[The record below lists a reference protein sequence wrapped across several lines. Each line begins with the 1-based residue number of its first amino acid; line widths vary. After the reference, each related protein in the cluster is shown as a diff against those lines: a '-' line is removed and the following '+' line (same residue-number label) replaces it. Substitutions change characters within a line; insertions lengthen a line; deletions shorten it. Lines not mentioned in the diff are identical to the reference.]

1 MEHRNLV
8 SVPYG
13 SAGFGNQLSPKLSLM
28 GLPYKEHFG
37 LKQEPFNITA
47 DPAFLYLSRSHREAL
62 AQLSYGIKARKGF
75 VVLTG
80 EVGTGKTTLI
90 NGLLDELDSD
100 TRTALIFSHI
110 ANPFDLL
117 RYTCNEFGLRSPQ
130 HSRND
135 FYEYLA
141 LLNDYLYESYRSGK
155 NCALIIDE
163 AQNLSPEVLESVRLL
178 SNFET
183 SKDKLLQILLVGQP
197 ELSARLNSQ
206 ELRQLKQRVTVRYH
220 LRSLTLKECQAY
232 ISSRLQVAGGDPL
245 LFTPSAIEVI
255 YACSAGIPRVIN
267 VICDGALMTAYNL
280 RKTYI
285 DDSLIRQVAEDLQ
298 IAGAVF
304 SGESVT
310 RSTSTTTSP
319 VVNEMPSQPEE
330 VSKPTSQQPPVAK
343 VAQDAGT
350 RSGVVPR
357 IVFDELSV
365 ILIEAMG
372 PMASIVLKD
381 RAASLGESLDRFP
394 EDKLKALIE
403 LVSDEILDPSMRQD
417 FQQLVQERVMP

>member
-1 MEHRNLV
+1 MN
-8 SVPYG
+8 
-13 SAGFGNQLSPKLSLM
+13 
-28 GLPYKEHFG
+28 LPYREHFG

-130 HSRND
+130 HSRDD

-141 LLNDYLYESYRSGK
+141 LLNDYLFESYRSGK

-163 AQNLSPEVLESVRLL
+163 AQNLSSEVLESVRLL

-197 ELSARLNSQ
+197 ELSTRLNSQ

-220 LRSLTLKECQAY
+220 LRALTLKECQAY
-232 ISSRLQVAGGDPL
+232 ISSRLQVAGGDPM
-245 LFTPSAIEVI
+245 LFTSKAVEVI

-267 VICDGALMTAYNL
+267 VICDGALMTAYSL

-285 DDSLIRQVAEDLQ
+285 DDSLIRQVTEDLQ
-298 IAGAVF
+298 IGGTVF
-304 SGESVT
+304 SGESLS
-310 RSTSTTTSP
+310 RSPDETLAP
-319 VVNEMPSQPEE
+319 MANELPPQPEE
-330 VSKPTSQQPPVAK
+330 VSKPSSQQPPVVK
-343 VAQDAGT
+343 VEESAGT

-365 ILIEAMG
+365 ILIDAMG

-417 FQQLVQERVMP
+417 FQQHVQERVMPRVDLD

>member
-1 MEHRNLV
+1 MN
-8 SVPYG
+8 
-13 SAGFGNQLSPKLSLM
+13 
-28 GLPYKEHFG
+28 LPYKEHFG

-141 LLNDYLYESYRSGK
+141 LLNDYLFESYRSGK

-163 AQNLSPEVLESVRLL
+163 AQNLSSEVLESVRLL

-197 ELSARLNSQ
+197 ELSDRLNSQ
-206 ELRQLKQRVTVRYH
+206 ELRQLKQRVTVRYQ

-245 LFTPSAIEVI
+245 LFTPKAVEVI
-255 YACSAGIPRVIN
+255 YACSGGIPRVIN
-267 VICDGALMTAYNL
+267 VMCDGALMTAYGL

-298 IAGAVF
+298 IGGTVF
-304 SGESVT
+304 SGEKVT
-310 RSTSTTTSP
+310 RETINSTPPITR
-319 VVNEMPSQPEE
+319 EIPSQPQE
-330 VSKPTSQQPPVAK
+330 VSEPILQQPSVK
-343 VAQDAGT
+343 
-350 RSGVVPR
+350 RSR
-357 IVFDELSV
+357 IRRNTERRCTSH
-365 ILIEAMG
+365 
-372 PMASIVLKD
+372 
-381 RAASLGESLDRFP
+381 SLR
-394 EDKLKALIE
+394 
-403 LVSDEILDPSMRQD
+403 
-417 FQQLVQERVMP
+417 

>member
-1 MEHRNLV
+1 MN
-8 SVPYG
+8 
-13 SAGFGNQLSPKLSLM
+13 
-28 GLPYKEHFG
+28 LPYREHFG
-37 LKQEPFNITA
+37 FKQEPFNITA

-130 HSRND
+130 HSRDD

-141 LLNDYLYESYRSGK
+141 LLNDYLFESYRSGK

-163 AQNLSPEVLESVRLL
+163 AQNLSSEVLESVRLL

-197 ELSARLNSQ
+197 ELSTRLNSQ

-232 ISSRLQVAGGDPL
+232 ISSRLQVAGGDPM
-245 LFTPSAIEVI
+245 LFTPKAVEII

-267 VICDGALMTAYNL
+267 VICDGALMTAYGL

-298 IAGAVF
+298 IGGTVF
-304 SGESVT
+304 SGESVS
-310 RSTSTTTSP
+310 RSTIETISP
-319 VVNEMPSQPEE
+319 MAIELPSQPEE
-330 VSKPTSQQPPVAK
+330 VSKPIPQQPPVVK
-343 VAQDAGT
+343 VEEPAGR

-365 ILIEAMG
+365 ILIDAMG

-403 LVSDEILDPSMRQD
+403 LVSHEILDPSMRQD
-417 FQQLVQERVMP
+417 FQQHVQERVMPRVD

>member
-1 MEHRNLV
+1 MN
-8 SVPYG
+8 
-13 SAGFGNQLSPKLSLM
+13 
-28 GLPYKEHFG
+28 LPYREHFG

-130 HSRND
+130 HSRDD

-141 LLNDYLYESYRSGK
+141 LLNDYLFESYRSGK

-163 AQNLSPEVLESVRLL
+163 AQNLSSEVLESVRLL

-197 ELSARLNSQ
+197 ELSTRLNSQ

-220 LRSLTLKECQAY
+220 LRALTLKECQAY
-232 ISSRLQVAGGDPL
+232 ISSRLQVAGGDPM
-245 LFTPSAIEVI
+245 LFTSKAVEVI

-267 VICDGALMTAYNL
+267 VICDGALMTAYSL

-285 DDSLIRQVAEDLQ
+285 DDSLIRQVTEDLQ
-298 IAGAVF
+298 IGGTVF
-304 SGESVT
+304 SGEGLSRRPDET
-310 RSTSTTTSP
+310 IAP
-319 VVNEMPSQPEE
+319 VAHELPSQPEA
-330 VSKPTSQQPPVAK
+330 VSKPSSQQPPVVK
-343 VAQDAGT
+343 VEESAGT

-365 ILIEAMG
+365 ILIDAMG

-394 EDKLKALIE
+394 ENKLKVLIE

-417 FQQLVQERVMP
+417 FQQHVQERVMPRVDLD

>member
-1 MEHRNLV
+1 MN
-8 SVPYG
+8 
-13 SAGFGNQLSPKLSLM
+13 
-28 GLPYKEHFG
+28 LPYKEHFG

-117 RYTCNEFGLRSPQ
+117 RHTCNEFGLRSPQ

-141 LLNDYLYESYRSGK
+141 LLNDYLFESYRSGK

-163 AQNLSPEVLESVRLL
+163 AQNLSSEVLESVRLL

-206 ELRQLKQRVTVRYH
+206 ELRQLKQRVTVRYQ
-220 LRSLTLKECQAY
+220 LRSLTLKECHAY
-232 ISSRLQVAGGDPL
+232 IASRLQVAGGDPL
-245 LFTPSAIEVI
+245 LFTAKAVEVI
-255 YACSAGIPRVIN
+255 HSCSGGIPRVIN
-267 VICDGALMTAYNL
+267 VICDGALMTAYGL

-298 IAGAVF
+298 IGGSVF
-304 SGESVT
+304 PGESVS
-310 RSTSTTTSP
+310 RSTSKTTSSMT
-319 VVNEMPSQPEE
+319 NEVPSQPEE
-330 VSKPTSQQPPVAK
+330 NSKPTPPQSPVVK
-343 VAQDAGT
+343 VAESAKT
-350 RSGVVPR
+350 RSGVVPP
-357 IVFDELSV
+357 IVFDELSL
-365 ILIEAMG
+365 ILIDAMG
-372 PMASIVLKD
+372 PMASIVLRD

-403 LVSDEILDPSMRQD
+403 LVSDEILDPSMREN
-417 FQQLVQERVMP
+417 FQQLVQERVMPRVD

>member
-1 MEHRNLV
+1 MNL
-8 SVPYG
+8 
-13 SAGFGNQLSPKLSLM
+13 L
-28 GLPYKEHFG
+28 YKEHFG
-37 LKQEPFNITA
+37 LRQEPFNITA

-117 RYTCNEFGLRSPQ
+117 RYTCNEFGLKSAP

-141 LLNDYLYESYRSGK
+141 LLNDYLYESYRSGN

-163 AQNLSPEVLESVRLL
+163 AQNLSSEVLESVRLL

-197 ELSARLNSQ
+197 ELSQRLNSQ
-206 ELRQLKQRVTVRYH
+206 ELRQLKQRVTVRYQ

-245 LFTPSAIEVI
+245 LFTPSAVELI
-255 YACSAGIPRVIN
+255 YSYSAGIPRVIN
-267 VICDGALMTAYNL
+267 VICDGALMTAYRL

-285 DDSLIRQVAEDLQ
+285 DDTLIRQVAEDLQ
-298 IAGAVF
+298 IGDPVF
-304 SGESVT
+304 SGESVS
-310 RSTSTTTSP
+310 RSTIKTTAP
-319 VVNEMPSQPEE
+319 MANEMPSRPEE
-330 VSKPTSQQPPVAK
+330 NSKPTPPQPPVMK
-343 VAQDAGT
+343 VAESAQT

-357 IVFDELSV
+357 IVFDELSL

-381 RAASLGESLDRFP
+381 RAANLGESLDRFP

-417 FQQLVQERVMP
+417 FQKLVQERVMPRVD

>member
-1 MEHRNLV
+1 MN
-8 SVPYG
+8 
-13 SAGFGNQLSPKLSLM
+13 
-28 GLPYKEHFG
+28 LPYREHFG

-163 AQNLSPEVLESVRLL
+163 AQNLSSEVLESVRLL

-197 ELSARLNSQ
+197 ELSTRLNSQ

-220 LRSLTLKECQAY
+220 LRALTLKECQAY
-232 ISSRLQVAGGDPL
+232 ISSRLQVAGGDPM
-245 LFTPSAIEVI
+245 LFTSKAVEVI

-267 VICDGALMTAYNL
+267 VICDGALMTAYGL

-298 IAGAVF
+298 IGGTVF
-304 SGESVT
+304 SGESLSRIT
-310 RSTSTTTSP
+310 
-319 VVNEMPSQPEE
+319 NETIAPMTNEAPSQPEE
-330 VSKPTSQQPPVAK
+330 HSKPIPEQPPVVK
-343 VAQDAGT
+343 VAESAGT

-365 ILIEAMG
+365 ILMDAMG

-394 EDKLKALIE
+394 EDKLKAMIE
-403 LVSDEILDPSMRQD
+403 LVTDEILDPSMRQE
-417 FQQLVQERVMP
+417 FQQHVQERVMPQVD

>member
-1 MEHRNLV
+1 MNLT
-8 SVPYG
+8 YR
-13 SAGFGNQLSPKLSLM
+13 
-28 GLPYKEHFG
+28 EHFG

-141 LLNDYLYESYRSGK
+141 LLNDYLFESYRSDK

-197 ELSARLNSQ
+197 ELSDRLNSQ
-206 ELRQLKQRVTVRYH
+206 ELRQLKQRVTVRYQ

-245 LFTPSAIEVI
+245 LFTPKAVEVI
-255 YACSAGIPRVIN
+255 YACSGGIPRVIN
-267 VICDGALMTAYNL
+267 VMCDGALMTAYGL

-298 IAGAVF
+298 IGGTVF
-304 SGESVT
+304 SGEKAT
-310 RSTSTTTSP
+310 KETTNSTTPITRKI
-319 VVNEMPSQPEE
+319 PSQPQE
-330 VSKPTSQQPPVAK
+330 VSESILQQPSAK
-343 VAQDAGT
+343 VAESAGT

-365 ILIEAMG
+365 ILVDAMG

-381 RAASLGESLDRFP
+381 RVASLGESLDRFP

-403 LVSDEILDPSMRQD
+403 LVSNEILDPSMRQD
-417 FQQLVQERVMP
+417 FQKLVQQRVMPRID

>member
-1 MEHRNLV
+1 MN
-8 SVPYG
+8 
-13 SAGFGNQLSPKLSLM
+13 
-28 GLPYKEHFG
+28 LPYREHFG
-37 LKQEPFNITA
+37 LKQGPFNITA

-130 HSRND
+130 HSRDD

-141 LLNDYLYESYRSGK
+141 LLNDYLFESYRSGK

-163 AQNLSPEVLESVRLL
+163 AQNLSSEVLESVRLL

-197 ELSARLNSQ
+197 ELSTRLNSQ

-220 LRSLTLKECQAY
+220 LRALTLKECQAY
-232 ISSRLQVAGGDPL
+232 ISSRLQVAGGDPM
-245 LFTPSAIEVI
+245 LFTSKAVEVI

-267 VICDGALMTAYNL
+267 VICDGALMTSYSL

-285 DDSLIRQVAEDLQ
+285 DDSLIRQVTEDLQ
-298 IAGAVF
+298 IGGTVF
-304 SGESVT
+304 SGEGLSRRPDET
-310 RSTSTTTSP
+310 IAP
-319 VVNEMPSQPEE
+319 VANELLSQPEE
-330 VSKPTSQQPPVAK
+330 VSKPSSQQPPVVK
-343 VAQDAGT
+343 VEESAGT

-365 ILIEAMG
+365 ILIDAMG

-394 EDKLKALIE
+394 ENKLKVLIE
-403 LVSDEILDPSMRQD
+403 LVTDEILDPSMRQE
-417 FQQLVQERVMP
+417 FQQHVHERVMPRVDLD

>member
-1 MEHRNLV
+1 MD
-8 SVPYG
+8 
-13 SAGFGNQLSPKLSLM
+13 
-28 GLPYKEHFG
+28 LPYKEHFG

-100 TRTALIFSHI
+100 TGTALIFSYI

-130 HSRND
+130 HSRSD

-141 LLNDYLYESYRSGK
+141 LLNDYLFDSYHSGK

-163 AQNLSPEVLESVRLL
+163 AQNLSSEVLESVRLL

-197 ELSARLNSQ
+197 ELSTRLNSQ
-206 ELRQLKQRVTVRYH
+206 ELRQLKQRVTVRYQ
-220 LRSLTLKECQAY
+220 LRSLTLKECQGY
-232 ISSRLQVAGGDPL
+232 IASRLQVAGGDPM
-245 LFTPSAIEVI
+245 LFTPKAVEVI
-255 YACSAGIPRVIN
+255 YACSGGIPRVIN
-267 VICDGALMTAYNL
+267 VICDGALMTAYGL

-298 IAGAVF
+298 IAGTV
-304 SGESVT
+304 SSNESAT
-310 RSTSTTTSP
+310 RHTSKTSP
-319 VVNEMPSQPEE
+319 KVNDATLHSEE
-330 VSKPTSQQPPVAK
+330 NSKPPSDQPSPVK
-343 VAQDAGT
+343 VAEPLGT

-365 ILIEAMG
+365 ILIDAMG

-394 EDKLKALIE
+394 EDKLSALIE

-417 FQQLVQERVMP
+417 FQQLVQERVMPRVD

>member
-1 MEHRNLV
+1 MNLT
-8 SVPYG
+8 YR
-13 SAGFGNQLSPKLSLM
+13 
-28 GLPYKEHFG
+28 EHFG

-130 HSRND
+130 HSRDD

-141 LLNDYLYESYRSGK
+141 LLNDYLFESYRSGK

-197 ELSARLNSQ
+197 ELSDRLNSQ
-206 ELRQLKQRVTVRYH
+206 ELRQLKQRVTVRYQ

-245 LFTPSAIEVI
+245 LFTPKAVEVI
-255 YACSAGIPRVIN
+255 YACSGGIPRVIN
-267 VICDGALMTAYNL
+267 VMCDGALMTAYGL

-298 IAGAVF
+298 IGGSVF
-304 SGESVT
+304 SGEKVT
-310 RSTSTTTSP
+310 RETTNSTTPITRKI
-319 VVNEMPSQPEE
+319 PSQPQD
-330 VSKPTSQQPPVAK
+330 VSESILQQPSVK
-343 VAQDAGT
+343 VAESAGT
-350 RSGVVPR
+350 RSDFVPR

-365 ILIEAMG
+365 ILVDAMG

-381 RAASLGESLDRFP
+381 RVASLGESLDRFP

-417 FQQLVQERVMP
+417 FQNLVQERVIPRID

>member
-1 MEHRNLV
+1 MN
-8 SVPYG
+8 
-13 SAGFGNQLSPKLSLM
+13 
-28 GLPYKEHFG
+28 LPYREHFG

-130 HSRND
+130 HSRDD

-141 LLNDYLYESYRSGK
+141 LLNDYLFESYRSGK

-163 AQNLSPEVLESVRLL
+163 AQNLSSEVLESVRLL

-197 ELSARLNSQ
+197 ELSTRLNSQ

-220 LRSLTLKECQAY
+220 LRALTLKECQAY
-232 ISSRLQVAGGDPL
+232 ISSRLQVAGGDPM
-245 LFTPSAIEVI
+245 LFTSKAVEVI

-267 VICDGALMTAYNL
+267 VICDGALMTAYSL

-298 IAGAVF
+298 IGGTVF
-304 SGESVT
+304 SDGSLS
-310 RSTSTTTSP
+310 RSTNETISP
-319 VVNEMPSQPEE
+319 MANELPSPPQE
-330 VSKPTSQQPPVAK
+330 VSKPSSQQPPVVK
-343 VAQDAGT
+343 VEESAET
-350 RSGVVPR
+350 PSGAVPR

-365 ILIEAMG
+365 ILIDAMG

-417 FQQLVQERVMP
+417 FQQHVQERVMPRVDLD

>member
-1 MEHRNLV
+1 
-8 SVPYG
+8 
-13 SAGFGNQLSPKLSLM
+13 M

-206 ELRQLKQRVTVRYH
+206 ELRQLKQRITVRYH

-245 LFTPSAIEVI
+245 LFTPGAVEVI

-298 IAGAVF
+298 LAGTVF

-319 VVNEMPSQPEE
+319 VANQMPSQPEE

-343 VAQDAGT
+343 VAEYAGT

-365 ILIEAMG
+365 ILVDAMG
-372 PMASIVLKD
+372 PMASIVLRD
-381 RAASLGESLDRFP
+381 RVASLGESLDRFP

-417 FQQLVQERVMP
+417 FQQLVQERVMPRVD

>member
-1 MEHRNLV
+1 MNLT
-8 SVPYG
+8 
-13 SAGFGNQLSPKLSLM
+13 
-28 GLPYKEHFG
+28 YKEHFG
-37 LKQEPFNITA
+37 LRQEPFNITA

-100 TRTALIFSHI
+100 TQTALIFSHI

-141 LLNDYLYESYRSGK
+141 LLNDYLFESYRSGK

-197 ELSARLNSQ
+197 ELSDRLNSQ
-206 ELRQLKQRVTVRYH
+206 ELRQLKQRVTVRYQ

-245 LFTPSAIEVI
+245 LFTPKAVEVV
-255 YACSAGIPRVIN
+255 YACSQGIPRVIN
-267 VICDGALMTAYNL
+267 VICDGALMTAYGL

-298 IAGAVF
+298 IGGTVF
-304 SGESVT
+304 SGEKIT
-310 RSTSTTTSP
+310 RETTNSTP
-319 VVNEMPSQPEE
+319 PIRREIPSQPQE
-330 VSKPTSQQPPVAK
+330 VSEPSLQQPSVKPLKSA
-343 VAQDAGT
+343 AT

-357 IVFDELSV
+357 IILDELSL
-365 ILIEAMG
+365 ILVDAMG

-381 RAASLGESLDRFP
+381 RVASLGESLDRFP
-394 EDKLKALIE
+394 EEKLKGLIE
-403 LVSDEILDPSMRQD
+403 LVSNEILDPSMRQD
-417 FQQLVQERVMP
+417 FKNLVQERVMPRVD

>member
-1 MEHRNLV
+1 MD
-8 SVPYG
+8 
-13 SAGFGNQLSPKLSLM
+13 
-28 GLPYKEHFG
+28 LPYKEHFG

-117 RYTCNEFGLRSPQ
+117 RYTCNEFGLRSAQ
-130 HSRND
+130 HSRDD

-141 LLNDYLYESYRSGK
+141 LLNDYLFESYRSGK

-197 ELSARLNSQ
+197 ELSDRLNSQ
-206 ELRQLKQRVTVRYH
+206 ELRQLKQRVTVRYQ

-245 LFTPSAIEVI
+245 LFTPKAVEVI
-255 YACSAGIPRVIN
+255 YACSRGIPRVIN
-267 VICDGALMTAYNL
+267 VMCDGALMTAYGL

-298 IAGAVF
+298 IGGAVF
-304 SGESVT
+304 SGEKVT
-310 RSTSTTTSP
+310 KVTTNSTTPITRKI
-319 VVNEMPSQPEE
+319 PSQPQE
-330 VSKPTSQQPPVAK
+330 VSESILQQPSAK
-343 VAQDAGT
+343 VAESAGT

-365 ILIEAMG
+365 ILVDAMG

-381 RAASLGESLDRFP
+381 RVASLGESLDRFP

-403 LVSDEILDPSMRQD
+403 LVSNEILDPSMRQD
-417 FQQLVQERVMP
+417 FQNLVQERVMPRID

>member
-1 MEHRNLV
+1 MN
-8 SVPYG
+8 
-13 SAGFGNQLSPKLSLM
+13 
-28 GLPYKEHFG
+28 LPYREHFG
-37 LKQEPFNITA
+37 FKQEPFNITA

-130 HSRND
+130 HSRDD
-135 FYEYLA
+135 FYDYLA

-155 NCALIIDE
+155 NCALIVDE
-163 AQNLSPEVLESVRLL
+163 AQNLSSEVLESVRLL

-197 ELSARLNSQ
+197 ELSTRLNSQ

-245 LFTPSAIEVI
+245 LFTPSAVEII

-267 VICDGALMTAYNL
+267 VICDGALMTAYRL

-298 IAGAVF
+298 IGDPVF
-304 SGESVT
+304 SGESVS
-310 RSTSTTTSP
+310 RSTNQTTAP
-319 VVNEMPSQPEE
+319 MANEAPSQPQEDF
-330 VSKPTSQQPPVAK
+330 KPNPQQPPVVK
-343 VAQDAGT
+343 VAQSAGA
-350 RSGVVPR
+350 RSGIVPR

-417 FQQLVQERVMP
+417 FEQLVHERVMPRGD

>member
-1 MEHRNLV
+1 MNL
-8 SVPYG
+8 SYR
-13 SAGFGNQLSPKLSLM
+13 
-28 GLPYKEHFG
+28 EHFG

-90 NGLLDELDSD
+90 NGLLDELDGD
-100 TRTALIFSHI
+100 TRTALIFSYI

-130 HSRND
+130 HSRSD

-141 LLNDYLYESYRSGK
+141 LLNDYLFESYRSGK

-197 ELSARLNSQ
+197 ELSDRLNSQ
-206 ELRQLKQRVTVRYH
+206 ELRQLKQRVTVRYQ

-245 LFTPSAIEVI
+245 LFTPKAVEVI
-255 YACSAGIPRVIN
+255 YACSGGIPRVIN
-267 VICDGALMTAYNL
+267 VMCDGALMTAYGL
-280 RKTYI
+280 RKTHI

-298 IAGAVF
+298 IGGTVF
-304 SGESVT
+304 SGEKVT
-310 RSTSTTTSP
+310 RETINSTSPITRKI
-319 VVNEMPSQPEE
+319 PSQPQE
-330 VSKPTSQQPPVAK
+330 VSEPILQQPSVK
-343 VAQDAGT
+343 VAESAGT

-394 EDKLKALIE
+394 EEKLKGLIE

-417 FQQLVQERVMP
+417 FQKLVQQRVMPRVD

>member
-1 MEHRNLV
+1 MN
-8 SVPYG
+8 
-13 SAGFGNQLSPKLSLM
+13 
-28 GLPYKEHFG
+28 LPYREHFG

-117 RYTCNEFGLRSPQ
+117 RYTCNEFGLKSPH
-130 HSRND
+130 HSRDD

-141 LLNDYLYESYRSGK
+141 LLNDYLFESYRSGK

-163 AQNLSPEVLESVRLL
+163 AQNLSSEVLESVRLL

-197 ELSARLNSQ
+197 ELSTRLNSQ

-220 LRSLTLKECQAY
+220 LRALTLKECQAY
-232 ISSRLQVAGGDPL
+232 ISSRLQVAGGDPM
-245 LFTPSAIEVI
+245 LFTSKAVEVI

-267 VICDGALMTAYNL
+267 VICDGALMTAYSL
-280 RKTYI
+280 RKNYI
-285 DDSLIRQVAEDLQ
+285 DDSLIRQVTEDLQ
-298 IAGAVF
+298 IGGTVF
-304 SGESVT
+304 SGESLR
-310 RSTSTTTSP
+310 RSPDETIAP
-319 VVNEMPSQPEE
+319 IANELPAQPEE
-330 VSKPTSQQPPVAK
+330 VSKPSSQQPPVVNVEESA
-343 VAQDAGT
+343 AT

-365 ILIEAMG
+365 ILIDAMG

-394 EDKLKALIE
+394 ENKLKALIE

-417 FQQLVQERVMP
+417 FQQHVQERVMPRVDLD

>member
-1 MEHRNLV
+1 MN
-8 SVPYG
+8 
-13 SAGFGNQLSPKLSLM
+13 
-28 GLPYKEHFG
+28 LPYKEHFG

-117 RYTCNEFGLRSPQ
+117 RYTCNEFGLRSTQ
-130 HSRND
+130 HSRDD

-141 LLNDYLYESYRSGK
+141 LLNDYLFESYRSGK

-163 AQNLSPEVLESVRLL
+163 SQNLSSEVLESVRLL

-197 ELSARLNSQ
+197 ELSDRLNSQ
-206 ELRQLKQRVTVRYH
+206 ELRQLKQRVTVRYQ

-232 ISSRLQVAGGDPL
+232 ISSRLQVAGGDPM
-245 LFTPSAIEVI
+245 LFTPKAVEII
-255 YACSAGIPRVIN
+255 YACSGGIPRVIN
-267 VICDGALMTAYNL
+267 VICDGALMTAYGL

-298 IAGAVF
+298 IGGTIF
-304 SGESVT
+304 SGESVS
-310 RSTSTTTSP
+310 RSTSKTTSP
-319 VVNEMPSQPEE
+319 MANEIPIQPEE
-330 VSKPTSQQPPVAK
+330 DSKPSSQQPPVVK
-343 VAQDAGT
+343 VEESAGT

-365 ILIEAMG
+365 ILIDAMG

-394 EDKLKALIE
+394 ENKLKALIE
-403 LVSDEILDPSMRQD
+403 LVSDEILDPTMRQD
-417 FQQLVQERVMP
+417 FQQHVEERVMPRVD

>member
-1 MEHRNLV
+1 MD
-8 SVPYG
+8 
-13 SAGFGNQLSPKLSLM
+13 LS
-28 GLPYKEHFG
+28 YKEHFG
-37 LKQEPFNITA
+37 FKQEPFNITA

-110 ANPFDLL
+110 SNPFDLL
-117 RYTCNEFGLRSPQ
+117 RFTCNEFGLRSVQ
-130 HSRND
+130 HSRDD

-141 LLNDYLYESYRSGK
+141 LLNDYLFESYRSGK

-197 ELSARLNSQ
+197 ELSERLNSQ
-206 ELRQLKQRVTVRYH
+206 ELRQLKQRVTVRYQ

-245 LFTPSAIEVI
+245 LFTPKAVEVI
-255 YACSAGIPRVIN
+255 YACSGGIPRVIN
-267 VICDGALMTAYNL
+267 VICDGALMTAYGL
-280 RKTYI
+280 RKSSI

-298 IAGAVF
+298 IGGTVF
-304 SGESVT
+304 SGERVT
-310 RSTSTTTSP
+310 RETTISP
-319 VVNEMPSQPEE
+319 PPITKEMPSQPQEIF
-330 VSKPTSQQPPVAK
+330 KPIPQPPSAVKLAE
-343 VAQDAGT
+343 
-350 RSGVVPR
+350 SGGPRNDFVPR

-365 ILIEAMG
+365 ILVDAMG

-381 RAASLGESLDRFP
+381 RVASLGASLDRFP

-417 FQQLVQERVMP
+417 FQKLVQERVMPRID

>member
-1 MEHRNLV
+1 MDLV
-8 SVPYG
+8 
-13 SAGFGNQLSPKLSLM
+13 
-28 GLPYKEHFG
+28 YKEHFG

-90 NGLLDELDSD
+90 NGLLDELDSN

-130 HSRND
+130 HSRDD

-141 LLNDYLYESYRSGK
+141 LLNDYLYESYRCGK

-163 AQNLSPEVLESVRLL
+163 AQNLSSEVLESVRLL

-197 ELSARLNSQ
+197 ELSDRLNSQ
-206 ELRQLKQRVTVRYH
+206 ELRQLKQRVTVRYQ

-245 LFTPSAIEVI
+245 LFTPKAVEVI
-255 YACSAGIPRVIN
+255 YACSGGIPRVIN
-267 VICDGALMTAYNL
+267 VMCDGALMTAYGL

-298 IAGAVF
+298 IGGTVF
-304 SGESVT
+304 SGEMVT
-310 RSTSTTTSP
+310 KEVNSTPPITRKI
-319 VVNEMPSQPEE
+319 PSQPQE
-330 VSKPTSQQPPVAK
+330 VSEPILQQPSVK
-343 VAQDAGT
+343 VAESAGT

-357 IVFDELSV
+357 IVFDELSL
-365 ILIEAMG
+365 ILVEAMG

-381 RAASLGESLDRFP
+381 RVASLGESLDRFS

-417 FQQLVQERVMP
+417 FQKLVQERVMSRVD

>member
-1 MEHRNLV
+1 MN
-8 SVPYG
+8 
-13 SAGFGNQLSPKLSLM
+13 
-28 GLPYKEHFG
+28 LPYREHFG

-130 HSRND
+130 HSRED

-163 AQNLSPEVLESVRLL
+163 AQNLSSEVLESVRLL

-245 LFTPSAIEVI
+245 LFTPSAVEII

-267 VICDGALMTAYNL
+267 VICDGALMTAYRL

-298 IAGAVF
+298 IGDPVF
-304 SGESVT
+304 SGESVS
-310 RSTSTTTSP
+310 RSTNQTTAP
-319 VVNEMPSQPEE
+319 MANEAPSQPQEDF
-330 VSKPTSQQPPVAK
+330 KPNPQQPPVVK
-343 VAQDAGT
+343 VAQSAGA
-350 RSGVVPR
+350 RSGIVPR

-417 FQQLVQERVMP
+417 FEQLVHERVMPRGD

>member
-1 MEHRNLV
+1 MNL
-8 SVPYG
+8 SYR
-13 SAGFGNQLSPKLSLM
+13 
-28 GLPYKEHFG
+28 EHFG

-141 LLNDYLYESYRSGK
+141 LLNDYLFESYRSDK

-197 ELSARLNSQ
+197 ELSDRLNSQ
-206 ELRQLKQRVTVRYH
+206 ELRQLKQRVTVRYQ

-245 LFTPSAIEVI
+245 LFTPKAVEVI
-255 YACSAGIPRVIN
+255 YACSGGIPRVIN
-267 VICDGALMTAYNL
+267 VMCDGALMTAYGL

-298 IAGAVF
+298 IGGTVF
-304 SGESVT
+304 SGEKVT
-310 RSTSTTTSP
+310 RETTNSTPPITRTIP
-319 VVNEMPSQPEE
+319 QE
-330 VSKPTSQQPPVAK
+330 VSEPILQRPAVK
-343 VAQDAGT
+343 VAESAGT
-350 RSGVVPR
+350 RGGVVPR
-357 IVFDELSV
+357 IVFDELSL
-365 ILIEAMG
+365 ILVDAMG

-394 EDKLKALIE
+394 EEKLKGLIE

-417 FQQLVQERVMP
+417 FQNLVQERVLPRVD

>member
-1 MEHRNLV
+1 MD
-8 SVPYG
+8 
-13 SAGFGNQLSPKLSLM
+13 
-28 GLPYKEHFG
+28 LPYKEHFG

-100 TRTALIFSHI
+100 TRTALIFSYI

-130 HSRND
+130 HSRED

-141 LLNDYLYESYRSGK
+141 LLNDYLFDSYRSGK

-163 AQNLSPEVLESVRLL
+163 AQNLSSEVLESVRLL

-197 ELSARLNSQ
+197 ELSTRLNSQ

-245 LFTPSAIEVI
+245 LFTANAIEVI

-267 VICDGALMTAYNL
+267 VICDGALMTAYGL

-298 IAGAVF
+298 IGSAVF
-304 SGESVT
+304 SGESVS
-310 RSTSTTTSP
+310 RSPSKTTSP
-319 VVNEMPSQPEE
+319 LANEMPSQPEE
-330 VSKPTSQQPPVAK
+330 VSKPTSEQPPVVK
-343 VAQDAGT
+343 VAESPGT

-365 ILIEAMG
+365 ILIDAMG
-372 PMASIVLKD
+372 PMASIVLRD

-394 EDKLKALIE
+394 EEKLKALIE
-403 LVSDEILDPSMRQD
+403 LVSDEILDTSMRQD
-417 FQQLVQERVMP
+417 FQQLVQERVMPRVD

>member
-1 MEHRNLV
+1 MNLT
-8 SVPYG
+8 YR
-13 SAGFGNQLSPKLSLM
+13 
-28 GLPYKEHFG
+28 EHFG
-37 LKQEPFNITA
+37 FKQEPFNITA

-130 HSRND
+130 HSRDD
-135 FYEYLA
+135 FYDYLA
-141 LLNDYLYESYRSGK
+141 LLNDYFFESYRSGK
-155 NCALIIDE
+155 NCALIVDE
-163 AQNLSPEVLESVRLL
+163 AQNLSSEVLESVRLL

-197 ELSARLNSQ
+197 ELSTRLNSQ

-220 LRSLTLKECQAY
+220 LRALTLKECQAY
-232 ISSRLQVAGGDPL
+232 ISSRLQVAGGDPM
-245 LFTPSAIEVI
+245 LFTSKAVEVI

-267 VICDGALMTAYNL
+267 VICDGALMTAYGL

-298 IAGAVF
+298 IGGTVF
-304 SGESVT
+304 SGESLSRIT
-310 RSTSTTTSP
+310 
-319 VVNEMPSQPEE
+319 NETIAPMTNEAPSQSQPEE
-330 VSKPTSQQPPVAK
+330 HSAPIPEQPPVVK
-343 VAQDAGT
+343 VAESAGT

-365 ILIEAMG
+365 ILIDAMG

-381 RAASLGESLDRFP
+381 RAASLGESLERFP

-403 LVSDEILDPSMRQD
+403 LVTDEILDPSMRQE
-417 FQQLVQERVMP
+417 FQQHVQERVMPQVD

>member
-1 MEHRNLV
+1 MN
-8 SVPYG
+8 
-13 SAGFGNQLSPKLSLM
+13 
-28 GLPYKEHFG
+28 LPYREHFG

-130 HSRND
+130 HSRDD

-141 LLNDYLYESYRSGK
+141 LLNDYLFESYRSGK

-163 AQNLSPEVLESVRLL
+163 AQNLSSEVLESVRLL

-197 ELSARLNSQ
+197 ELSSRLNSQ

-245 LFTPSAIEVI
+245 LFTPSAVEVI
-255 YACSAGIPRVIN
+255 YGCSAGIPRVIN
-267 VICDGALMTAYNL
+267 VICDGALMTAYGL

-298 IAGAVF
+298 IGGDVF
-304 SGESVT
+304 SGEAAGRKT
-310 RSTSTTTSP
+310 NNITSP
-319 VVNEMPSQPEE
+319 MANAIPVEPQEHNNSTAQ
-330 VSKPTSQQPPVAK
+330 KPPIVKSVESS
-343 VAQDAGT
+343 GT

-365 ILIEAMG
+365 ILVDAMG

-394 EDKLKALIE
+394 EDKLKALIQ

-417 FQQLVQERVMP
+417 FQQLVQERVMPRVY

>member
-1 MEHRNLV
+1 MNL
-8 SVPYG
+8 
-13 SAGFGNQLSPKLSLM
+13 L
-28 GLPYKEHFG
+28 YKEHFG
-37 LKQEPFNITA
+37 LRQEPFNITA

-117 RYTCNEFGLRSPQ
+117 RYTCNEFGLRSAQ

-141 LLNDYLYESYRSGK
+141 LLNDYLYESYRSGN

-163 AQNLSPEVLESVRLL
+163 AQNLSSEVLESVRLL

-197 ELSARLNSQ
+197 ELSTRLNSQ

-245 LFTPSAIEVI
+245 LFTPGAVEVI

-267 VICDGALMTAYNL
+267 VICDGALMTAYRL

-298 IAGAVF
+298 IGESVF
-304 SGESVT
+304 SGESVS
-310 RSTSTTTSP
+310 RSTIKTTAP
-319 VVNEMPSQPEE
+319 MAKEAPSQPEDD
-330 VSKPTSQQPPVAK
+330 SKPNPQQTPVVK
-343 VAQDAGT
+343 VAQSAGA

-394 EDKLKALIE
+394 ENKLKALIE
-403 LVSDEILDPSMRQD
+403 LVSDEILDASMRQD
-417 FQQLVQERVMP
+417 FEQLVHERVMPRVD

>member
-1 MEHRNLV
+1 MNL
-8 SVPYG
+8 SYR
-13 SAGFGNQLSPKLSLM
+13 
-28 GLPYKEHFG
+28 EHFG

-130 HSRND
+130 HSRDD

-141 LLNDYLYESYRSGK
+141 LLNDYLFESYRSGK

-163 AQNLSPEVLESVRLL
+163 AQNLSSEVLESVRLL

-183 SKDKLLQILLVGQP
+183 SKDKLLQILLVGQQ
-197 ELSARLNSQ
+197 ELSTRLNSQ

-220 LRSLTLKECQAY
+220 LRALTLKECQAY
-232 ISSRLQVAGGDPL
+232 ISSRLQVAGGDPM
-245 LFTPSAIEVI
+245 LFTSKAVEVI

-267 VICDGALMTAYNL
+267 VICDGALMTAYSL

-285 DDSLIRQVAEDLQ
+285 DDSLIRQVTEDLQ
-298 IAGAVF
+298 IGGTVF
-304 SGESVT
+304 SGEGLSRRPDET
-310 RSTSTTTSP
+310 IAP
-319 VVNEMPSQPEE
+319 VANELPSQPEA
-330 VSKPTSQQPPVAK
+330 VSKPSSQQPPVVK
-343 VAQDAGT
+343 VEESAGT

-365 ILIEAMG
+365 ILIDAMG

-394 EDKLKALIE
+394 ENKLKALIE
-403 LVSDEILDPSMRQD
+403 LVSDEILDRSMRQD
-417 FQQLVQERVMP
+417 FQQHVQERVMPRVDLD

>member
-1 MEHRNLV
+1 MN
-8 SVPYG
+8 
-13 SAGFGNQLSPKLSLM
+13 
-28 GLPYKEHFG
+28 LPYKEHFG

-117 RYTCNEFGLRSPQ
+117 RYTCNEFGLRSTQ
-130 HSRND
+130 HSRDD

-141 LLNDYLYESYRSGK
+141 LLNDYLFESYRSGK

-163 AQNLSPEVLESVRLL
+163 SQNLSSEVLESVRLL

-197 ELSARLNSQ
+197 ELSDRLNSQ
-206 ELRQLKQRVTVRYH
+206 ELRQLKQRVTVRYQ

-232 ISSRLQVAGGDPL
+232 ISSRLQVAGGDPM
-245 LFTPSAIEVI
+245 LFTPKAVEII
-255 YACSAGIPRVIN
+255 YACSGGIPRVIN
-267 VICDGALMTAYNL
+267 VICDGALMTAYGL

-298 IAGAVF
+298 IGGTVF
-304 SGESVT
+304 SGESVS
-310 RSTSTTTSP
+310 RNTSKTTSP
-319 VVNEMPSQPEE
+319 MANEIPIQPEE
-330 VSKPTSQQPPVAK
+330 DSKPSSQQPPVVK
-343 VAQDAGT
+343 VEESAGT

-365 ILIEAMG
+365 ILIDAMG

-394 EDKLKALIE
+394 ENKLKALIE
-403 LVSDEILDPSMRQD
+403 LVSDEILDPTMRQD
-417 FQQLVQERVMP
+417 FQQHVEERVMPRVD